1 MCSFKGL
8 LGNAPAPMGNL
19 EVWFLNFH
27 YGIAWTNHILKS
39 CRRKFCRLPFL
50 VLNGFKFSVLFSF
63 CFCSFIIAYLRR
75 KEVCL

>member
-39 CRRKFCRLPFL
+39 CRRKFCRLPFWFL
-50 VLNGFKFSVLFSF
+50 TGLSSQ
-63 CFCSFIIAYLRR
+63 FCSHFVFVLS
-75 KEVCL
+75 